1 MSHTESDQA
10 RIGLN
15 AVGGD
20 SDGEFAPEETGIVH
34 RTSPRGPPARIHPL
48 AVYLRISLPS
58 GEPVRPEGLS
68 PEEWEDFIVSVGG
81 VQPIRISIDTPTAC
95 LVDFPE
101 AMDMINTVIRMFK
114 CTNYFGTTISCS
126 PMMEDKK
133 SLVQRLQ
140 LDRQKANQLAA
151 LDRINAL
158 AVEKERS
165 QQELEAFMER
175 VQDKLV
181 SLQENVDAVASNT
194 SVKSPN
200 NTNNNRTHDIRIKPI
215 IGQFSGT
222 IPVPKG
228 EVGFKTWRH
237 QILVALNTHPR
248 QIVRTVMTSTITG
261 TASSNYEFLG
271 IDSTIEEILEDFQ
284 DRYLQKKSADVLRNE
299 FHNIR
304 QGPKD
309 SIETLANS
317 LEVAFTKLQEVD
329 PSVTKDVLKERLFIG
344 MTQRLRDSLRFIY
357 DKPECTY
364 KSLMA
369 EARIIEAERSDT
381 KTVTFAKSLN
391 TVETGEGDQQD
402 KGASASAMDIGDLSK
417 SVSDVKT
424 LMLKKLDG
432 MTAQMKNLQSPSP
445 KKGGNKNQNNRE
457 GESTPTKR
465 DFGSRRNRNN
475 NSSAIAD
482 DVDQSIVCF
491 RCGGKGHMYKQCP
504 TPGKDTGR
512 GLSRAEPSPQKK
524 EKKVPE
530 SK

>member
-1 MSHTESDQA
+1 M
-10 RIGLN
+10 
-15 AVGGD
+15 
-20 SDGEFAPEETGIVH
+20 
-34 RTSPRGPPARIHPL
+34 
-48 AVYLRISLPS
+48 
-58 GEPVRPEGLS
+58 
-68 PEEWEDFIVSVGG
+68 
-81 VQPIRISIDTPTAC
+81 
-95 LVDFPE
+95 VD
-101 AMDMINTVIRMFK
+101 TVIRMFK

-284 DRYLQKKSADVLRNE
+284 GQVPAE
-299 FHNIR
+299 
-304 QGPKD
+304 
-309 SIETLANS
+309 
-317 LEVAFTKLQEVD
+317 EV
-329 PSVTKDVLKERLFIG
+329 
-344 MTQRLRDSLRFIY
+344 
-357 DKPECTY
+357 C
-364 KSLMA
+364 
-369 EARIIEAERSDT
+369 
-381 KTVTFAKSLN
+381 
-391 TVETGEGDQQD
+391 
-402 KGASASAMDIGDLSK
+402 
-417 SVSDVKT
+417 
-424 LMLKKLDG
+424 
-432 MTAQMKNLQSPSP
+432 
-445 KKGGNKNQNNRE
+445 
-457 GESTPTKR
+457 
-465 DFGSRRNRNN
+465 RRV
-475 NSSAIAD
+475 A
-482 DVDQSIVCF
+482 
-491 RCGGKGHMYKQCP
+491 
-504 TPGKDTGR
+504 
-512 GLSRAEPSPQKK
+512 
-524 EKKVPE
+524 
-530 SK
+530 